1 MLFVYCLT
9 HAAIYVVDNEPVQCR
24 KLRIFKPYSS
34 VALMSV
40 PGLRVGRRRAVGIVT
55 RYGLEGSEIEF
66 RWGRNFPHPSRRSLG
81 PTEPHVKRVPALFPG
96 GKTAE
101 AAP

>member
-66 RWGRNFPHPSRRSLG
+66 RWGRNFPHPSRPALRPTQPPIQWVPGLSLG
-81 PTEPHVKRVPALFPG
+81 QR
-96 GKTAE
+96 
-101 AAP
+101 AAGA